1 MSRAISWGLCLFNKI
16 VQLLKELEV
25 QLFVEFQTKYLM
37 AFIMSQC
44 TYFINGRRR
53 LRATL
58 SLNCGLKIM
67 QFASRSEK
75 LKTKGKISRESFRN
89 TVCSI
94 HLNTDVPYGRCSAEL
109 EL

>member
-16 VQLLKELEV
+16 VQLLKALEV

-37 AFIMSQC
+37 EFIMNQC

-75 LKTKGKISRESFRN
+75 LKQEAKFYKQVLGILCALYKTNLCPHKFQLMGQ
-89 TVCSI
+89 
-94 HLNTDVPYGRCSAEL
+94 P
-109 EL
+109 